1 MKQRSHRQDNS
12 ADEARVAADELLSL
26 LFKQAKARFGDAI
39 KSFWFYDGDFC
50 PGCSVRPI
58 DTMKIKGKDAVAINS
73 FIYRPRSV
81 LIGYFLCGTC
91 ATYIHAEAK
100 KNPYKET
107 PMHADI
113 ERNLITGYHKHLKSL
128 NA

>member
-1 MKQRSHRQDNS
+1 MRKNRQRPTASPEETK
-12 ADEARVAADELLSL
+12 AAADELLGTM
-26 LFKQAKARFGDAI
+26 FKMAKAQFGDAI

-58 DTMKIKGKDAVAINS
+58 GTVKINGKDAVAINS
-73 FIYRPRSV
+73 FIYRQRGT
-81 LIGYFLCGTC
+81 LIGYFLCGEC

-107 PMHADI
+107 PMHAEI
-113 ERNLITGYHKHLKSL
+113 ERNLIAGYHKHLNSL